1 MSIAVKI
8 TFWRRTFTSHKLP
21 KWVNRQNLRKGFRDV
36 NKLQRDVYSGEPL
49 KKVVIAVRS
58 AWIYVA
64 FIAGSN
70 LDWWFMFIIKK
81 VWYWISFSLLSPS
94 QVKLICMIFI
104 FLLIRWKQVEMK
116 RTFLFGSCLMVPTLM
131 IPPHVQ
137 LVKKLNLTCHKISLI
152 DFFEGF

>member
-1 MSIAVKI
+1 MYILGK
-8 TFWRRTFTSHKLP
+8 RRGL
-21 KWVNRQNLRKGFRDV
+21 
-36 NKLQRDVYSGEPL
+36 PL

-58 AWIYVA
+58 ARIYVA

-81 VWYWISFSLLSPS
+81 VWYCISFSLLSPS

-137 LVKKLNLTCHKISLI
+137 LVKKLNLTYVSQNFSNWFFWRFLGMSLVYGCCWT
-152 DFFEGF
+152 FPMQ

>member
-21 KWVNRQNLRKGFRDV
+21 KWVNRQNLRKGFRV
-36 NKLQRDVYSGEPL
+36 SVMYILEKRRGLPL

-81 VWYWISFSLLSPS
+81 VWYCISFSLLSPS

-137 LVKKLNLTCHKISLI
+137 LVKKLNLTCHKISVI
-152 DFFEGF
+152 DFF